1 MEKSEELDSPKDI
14 FTENHLVGV
23 CLDLFEAGGET
34 VGSTLSWVLL
44 YLSLQQKEQTE
55 CQREIDSVIGTNL
68 CVMYWIKKI
77 GIHDIGNSELDA
89 MTRLTTSIFI
99 PF

>member
-1 MEKSEELDSPKDI
+1 MEKSEEPDSPKDI

-44 YLSLQQKEQTE
+44 YLSLQQKEQTK
-55 CQREIDSVIGTNL
+55 CQKEISWSFVRRQIASSKSTS
-68 CVMYWIKKI
+68 K
-77 GIHDIGNSELDA
+77 NSSEIL
-89 MTRLTTSIFI
+89 SNQNKHF
-99 PF
+99 

>member
-44 YLSLQQKEQTE
+44 YLSLQQKEQTN
-55 CQREIDSVIGTNL
+55 CQREIDSVIG
-68 CVMYWIKKI
+68 IQ
-77 GIHDIGNSELDA
+77 
-89 MTRLTTSIFI
+89 TRDRLRFFVQVRHETTYASIENKHF
-99 PF
+99 FTK

>member
-1 MEKSEELDSPKDI
+1 MYLEKSEELDSPKDI

-44 YLSLQQKEQTE
+44 YLSLQQKEQTK

-68 CVMYWIKKI
+68 CVMYC
-77 GIHDIGNSELDA
+77 
-89 MTRLTTSIFI
+89 
-99 PF
+99 

>member
-1 MEKSEELDSPKDI
+1 MEKSEELDSPKGI

-44 YLSLQQKEQTE
+44 YLSLQPEEQTK
-55 CQREIDSVIGTNL
+55 CQEEIDSVIGMKSFVNE
-68 CVMYWIKKI
+68 
-77 GIHDIGNSELDA
+77 NS
-89 MTRLTTSIFI
+89 
-99 PF
+99 